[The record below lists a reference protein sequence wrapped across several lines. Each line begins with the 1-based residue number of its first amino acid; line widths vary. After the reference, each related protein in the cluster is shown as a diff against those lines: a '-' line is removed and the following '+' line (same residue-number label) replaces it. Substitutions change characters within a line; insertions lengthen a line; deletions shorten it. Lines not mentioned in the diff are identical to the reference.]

1 MPVGARAAIE
11 RNDADRA
18 RRITEMTTHS
28 EQNKELFEYIDLR
41 IRELMYSKRESILRK
56 YPAKRREMIRR
67 QITGRIYEL
76 KHLKSIIAQHSEY
89 SEIQHMKGEWIN
101 KQKRGQI

>member
-1 MPVGARAAIE
+1 MNRPTSAGRV
-11 RNDADRA
+11 
-18 RRITEMTTHS
+18 RRIVEMTTHS

-41 IRELMYSKRESILRK
+41 IRELTYAKREAIIKK

-76 KHLKSIIAQHSEY
+76 KHLKSIIAEHKEFSEVQR
-89 SEIQHMKGEWIN
+89 IKGEWIN
-101 KQKRGQI
+101 KQKRGLI